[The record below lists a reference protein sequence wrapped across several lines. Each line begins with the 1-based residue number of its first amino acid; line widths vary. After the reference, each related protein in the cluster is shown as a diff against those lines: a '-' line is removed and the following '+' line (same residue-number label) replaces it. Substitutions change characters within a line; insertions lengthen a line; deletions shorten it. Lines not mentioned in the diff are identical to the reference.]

1 MTKWR
6 VPDDIYGDRPYR
18 IDPLMQAMS
27 GETRFAAKLSQSQ
40 MVQLGRRTL
49 EVAIGRAI
57 GDEVNLT
64 AAREDWQSVARLA
77 RSASSQLSALIKNL
91 APPQKHPHWDEG
103 QALSMPLRNMM
114 AGNPTEA
121 AGADAFET
129 ERRAKEQAVNLLKAR
144 ATLELI
150 AKNAKA
156 KDSFVASL
164 NKNAGARDQNEFV
177 KTFAET
183 WIALSGAL
191 PPTSTKMSPFL
202 KLLYAAWQDAN
213 QDKGA
218 NFRRAIL
225 RARSDVKPFVPTLIQ
240 AGPDWL

>member
-1 MTKWR
+1 
-6 VPDDIYGDRPYR
+6 
-18 IDPLMQAMS
+18 
-27 GETRFAAKLSQSQ
+27 
-40 MVQLGRRTL
+40 
-49 EVAIGRAI
+49 
-57 GDEVNLT
+57 
-64 AAREDWQSVARLA
+64 
-77 RSASSQLSALIKNL
+77 
-91 APPQKHPHWDEG
+91 
-103 QALSMPLRNMM
+103 MPLRNMM

-129 ERRAKEQAVNLLKAR
+129 ERQAKEQAENLLKAR
-144 ATLELI
+144 ATLESI

-183 WIALSGAL
+183 WVALNGSL

-202 KLLYAAWQDAN
+202 KLLYAAWEDAN

-218 NFRRAIL
+218 NFKRAIL

>member
-6 VPDDIYGDRPYR
+6 VPDDIYGDRAYR

-27 GETRFAAKLSQSQ
+27 GETRFAEKLSQSQ

-57 GDEVNLT
+57 GDEVNRT

-103 QALSMPLRNMM
+103 QALSKPLRNMM
-114 AGNPTEA
+114 AGNPAEA

-144 ATLELI
+144 ATLESI

-164 NKNAGARDQNEFV
+164 NRNAGARDQNEFV

-183 WIALSGAL
+183 WMALSGAL
-191 PPTSTKMSPFL
+191 PPTSTKMNPFL
-202 KLLYAAWQDAN
+202 KLLLAAWQDAN

>member
-1 MTKWR
+1 MSKWL
-6 VPDDIYGDRPYR
+6 VLDDIYGERPYR

-27 GETRFAAKLSQSQ
+27 SETSFAAKLSQSQ
-40 MVQLGRRTL
+40 MVKLGRRTL

-91 APPQKHPHWDEG
+91 APSQKHPHWDEG

-114 AGNPTEA
+114 AGNPAEA

-144 ATLELI
+144 AALESI

-156 KDSFVASL
+156 KDSFIASL

-183 WIALSGAL
+183 RG
-191 PPTSTKMSPFL
+191 
-202 KLLYAAWQDAN
+202 
-213 QDKGA
+213 
-218 NFRRAIL
+218 
-225 RARSDVKPFVPTLIQ
+225 
-240 AGPDWL
+240 

>member
-1 MTKWR
+1 
-6 VPDDIYGDRPYR
+6 
-18 IDPLMQAMS
+18 
-27 GETRFAAKLSQSQ
+27 
-40 MVQLGRRTL
+40 
-49 EVAIGRAI
+49 
-57 GDEVNLT
+57 
-64 AAREDWQSVARLA
+64 
-77 RSASSQLSALIKNL
+77 
-91 APPQKHPHWDEG
+91 
-103 QALSMPLRNMM
+103 MPLRNMM

-129 ERRAKEQAVNLLKAR
+129 ERQAKEQAENLLKAR
-144 ATLELI
+144 ATLESI

-183 WIALSGAL
+183 WVALNGSL

-202 KLLYAAWQDAN
+202 KLLYAAWEDAN

-218 NFRRAIL
+218 NFKRAIL

-240 AGPDWL
+240 AGPDWLWYTDPTIRFEGVWVALTFPFIAIMFHLLIRLIRTLPAIAEK